1 MLKYLLSSSDVK
13 FRPPYGKTIKQYRRY
28 TSFIGTTN
36 QMQPLVDPTG
46 SRRFVCVGIPN
57 GQSIDFTDDID
68 HRQLY
73 AQVLQM
79 VISGER
85 YWLEDSEIAELMREN
100 EPYQRTVALEEMI
113 AENFRKPKED
123 EGRWWGTSEILSLF
137 ASKYTYFDAEKM
149 SPNKLGRALN
159 SYKFNF
165 KHRVVNGLSEY
176 WLKEK

>member
-1 MLKYLLSSSDVK
+1 
-13 FRPPYGKTIKQYRRY
+13 
-28 TSFIGTTN
+28 
-36 QMQPLVDPTG
+36 
-46 SRRFVCVGIPN
+46 
-57 GQSIDFTDDID
+57 
-68 HRQLY
+68 
-73 AQVLQM
+73 
-79 VISGER
+79 
-85 YWLEDSEIAELMREN
+85 MREN

-113 AENFRKPKED
+113 AETFRKPKED

-137 ASKYTYFDAEKM
+137 ASKYPYFDAEKM